1 MTSLVHTKDYQSYPV
16 NVFFVS
22 HELSLEYCFIINAAI
37 HSPAGLVSKIPY
49 WCDENARPW
58 THTKC
63 ILRMQSHYYL
73 FIIYSYSTP
82 ASWAVKFDS
91 EMMLF

>member
-49 WCDENARPW
+49 W
-58 THTKC
+58 
-63 ILRMQSHYYL
+63 
-73 FIIYSYSTP
+73 
-82 ASWAVKFDS
+82 
-91 EMMLF
+91 